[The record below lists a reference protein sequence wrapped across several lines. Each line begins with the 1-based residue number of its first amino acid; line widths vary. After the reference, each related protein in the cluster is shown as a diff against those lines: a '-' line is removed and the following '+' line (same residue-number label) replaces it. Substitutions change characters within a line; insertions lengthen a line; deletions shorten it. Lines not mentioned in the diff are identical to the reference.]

1 MAKTKFYVVWRGYK
15 PGIYLSWE
23 DCNLQIK
30 GFKGAQYKSYSSKG
44 EAIAALKGPYG
55 DAVQK
60 KVSTLFDIEQLKLQ
74 GKPLPVLNSIAVDAA
89 CQTNPGPLEYKGVHT
104 ETGALMFQQETI
116 PFGTNNIGEF
126 LAIAQALKLLYNE
139 KKEIPIYTDS
149 KTAMAWIK
157 HKRIKTT
164 LERTPQT
171 EDLWQRIDEAIT
183 WLETHSYTTPI
194 LKWKT
199 TLWGEIPADYG
210 RK

>member
-89 CQTNPGPLEYKGVHT
+89 CQSNPGPLEYKGVHT

-126 LAIAQALKLLYNE
+126 LAIA
-139 KKEIPIYTDS
+139 P
-149 KTAMAWIK
+149 
-157 HKRIKTT
+157 
-164 LERTPQT
+164 
-171 EDLWQRIDEAIT
+171 
-183 WLETHSYTTPI
+183 
-194 LKWKT
+194 
-199 TLWGEIPADYG
+199 
-210 RK
+210 